1 VDAPFLLVRI
11 DDRLIHGQVTVAWGT
26 WLEPDRIV
34 LANDEIAATPWR
46 RELYT
51 DSDTLGAAV
60 SVLSVAGLC
69 EAVRE
74 QRWKDEK
81 LIVVVE
87 SPADLLRLMDGGVA
101 VPCANVGG
109 MHFAAGK
116 RELLPYVYVDDGDL
130 AALTTVA
137 SRGTG
142 LSAQDVPQT
151 SPVDLVPILADL
163 EREQRRKDPN
173 ARA

>member
-1 VDAPFLLVRI
+1 VNAPFLLVRI

-34 LANDEIAATPWR
+34 LANDEVAAAPWR
-46 RELYT
+46 RGLYA

-60 SVLSVAGLC
+60 SVVSVDDFC
-69 EAVRE
+69 VAVRE
-74 QRWKDEK
+74 ERWKGER
-81 LIVVVE
+81 LILVVE
-87 SPADLLRLMDGGVA
+87 SPADLLKLIDGGVA

-109 MHFAAGK
+109 MHFTAGK
-116 RELLPYVYVDDGDL
+116 SELLPYVYVDDNDVRDMR
-130 AALTTVA
+130 AIA

-142 LSAQDVPQT
+142 LFAQDVPQT
-151 SPVDLVPILADL
+151 SPVDLVPILAGL
-163 EREQRRKDPN
+163 GRGQRKDPD

>member
-1 VDAPFLLVRI
+1 MAEPFVLVRI

-34 LANDEIAATPWR
+34 LANDEVAATPWR
-46 RELYT
+46 RELYA

-60 SVLSVAGLC
+60 SVVSLADFC
-69 EAVRE
+69 AAVRE
-74 QRWKDEK
+74 QRWKGER

-87 SPADLLRLMDGGVA
+87 SPTDLLALMDGRVA
-101 VPCANVGG
+101 VPSANVGG

-116 RELLPYVYVDDGDL
+116 RELLPYVYVDDNDV
-130 AALTTVA
+130 AAMKTIA

-151 SPVDLVPILADL
+151 SPVDLVPILAELDA
-163 EREQRRKDPN
+163 QQRKDPDV
-173 ARA
+173 RA